1 MLFLRQKSPL
11 LANLTLALLAIL
23 LITALVAAS
32 PMGAAMR
39 AKLLCATET
48 GNCVEGWNSTDVT
61 LYSDAGS
68 TQTLNLDGALG
79 HIDTEGNITLADYL
93 VIEPQTAI
101 SVTNAGVI
109 TPTGSY
115 QPLESAGPV
124 TATLAACSTAG
135 RVYWFINTVNQ
146 TITISDTGNTVMSN
160 NAALG
165 QYDALT
171 MLCDGTRLIQ
181 VAPESDN

>member
-1 MLFLRQKSPL
+1 MLFFKKQNYNWVKVGL
-11 LANLTLALLAIL
+11 LILALIV
-23 LITALVAAS
+23 TVAAS
-32 PMGAAMR
+32 PLGAGIR
-39 AKLLCATET
+39 GKIQCFTET
-48 GNCVEGWNSTDVT
+48 GNCVEGWNGVDVV

-68 TQTLNLDGALG
+68 TQTASLDGAAG
-79 HIDTEGNITLADYL
+79 HLDTEGNITLADYL